1 MSMDDEFSDSRLHAF
16 IDGQLHGRDRERLL
30 AAMESDPALAERIC
44 ALQRT
49 KAWVNLAFED
59 VHAPQRP
66 LPHTSGGSRWIRI
79 FGLAASLLL
88 LASGFLLG
96 WLTAA
101 SPEPLQS
108 IVLHDVEAGHHKV
121 LLHIDRADRARFDEI
136 LDSAEHLLRAYRGQG
151 VAVDV
156 VANAGGVDLVRADV
170 SPYAGRIARLLREYD
185 NLQFI
190 ACTNTLQRLKEK
202 GVTPVLIEHT
212 HQDATAVEYIVRRL
226 RQGWTYIRV

>member
-1 MSMDDEFSDSRLHAF
+1 MSMRDEFSDTQLHAF

-59 VHAPQRP
+59 ARAPQHP
-66 LPHTSGGSRWIRI
+66 LPRTSGGRWIRI

-96 WLTAA
+96 WLTAT

-108 IVLHDVEAGHHKV
+108 VVLRDIEAGHQKV
-121 LLHIDRADRARFDEI
+121 LLHIDRADPERFDEI
-136 LDSAEHLLRAYRGQG
+136 LDGAEHLLRAYRDQG
-151 VAVDV
+151 IAVDV
-156 VANAGGVDLVRADV
+156 LANAGGVDMLRADI
-170 SPYAGRIARLLREYD
+170 SPYAERVARMLREYD
-185 NLQFI
+185 NLQFVVC
-190 ACTNTLQRLKEK
+190 ANTLQRLKEK

-212 HQDATAVEYIVRRL
+212 RQDATAVGHIIRRL
-226 RQGWTYIRV
+226 QQGWTYIRV